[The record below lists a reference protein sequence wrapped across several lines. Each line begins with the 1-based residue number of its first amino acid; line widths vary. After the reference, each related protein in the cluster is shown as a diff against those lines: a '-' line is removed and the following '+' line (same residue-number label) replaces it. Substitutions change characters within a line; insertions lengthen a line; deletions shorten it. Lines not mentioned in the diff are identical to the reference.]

1 MVEGVVQV
9 LQHMSWK
16 QKPCTTANNDDDD
29 DNDDDDIM
37 MMMMGGLVQ
46 GLQHMPWT

>member
-16 QKPCTTANNDDDD
+16 QKPCTTAYDDD